1 MQIVLSSDHQLRQNL
16 LELLD
21 HKVIID
27 RTDERKNKKIYIM
40 KYEKRTLEK
49 LIDLKIDWMISTPF
63 TTFTTHKKLA
73 YTSYWYYQKE
83 NLHDFWQEAI
93 IFSLNDVIASLNLAL
108 LVLLIICNNLMQEKL
123 PRLF

>member
-27 RTDERKNKKIYIM
+27 RVDERRNKKIYIM

-49 LIDLKIDWMISTPF
+49 LIDLKIDWFITPF
-63 TTFTTHKKLA
+63 VFPISNYSHISIYHK
-73 YTSYWYYQKE
+73 
-83 NLHDFWQEAI
+83 
-93 IFSLNDVIASLNLAL
+93 L
-108 LVLLIICNNLMQEKL
+108 LPVTG
-123 PRLF
+123 

>member
-1 MQIVLSSDHQLRQNL
+1 MHRRGNILPTQIVLSSDHQLRQNL

-49 LIDLKIDWMISTPF
+49 LLDLKVD
-63 TTFTTHKKLA
+63 
-73 YTSYWYYQKE
+73 
-83 NLHDFWQEAI
+83 
-93 IFSLNDVIASLNLAL
+93 
-108 LVLLIICNNLMQEKL
+108 
-123 PRLF
+123 

>member
-1 MQIVLSSDHQLRQNL
+1 MHRRGTALPTQIVLSSDHQLRQNL

-49 LIDLKIDWMISTPF
+49 LLDLKID
-63 TTFTTHKKLA
+63 
-73 YTSYWYYQKE
+73 
-83 NLHDFWQEAI
+83 
-93 IFSLNDVIASLNLAL
+93 
-108 LVLLIICNNLMQEKL
+108 
-123 PRLF
+123 

>member
-1 MQIVLSSDHQLRQNL
+1 VHRRGNILPTQIVLSSDHQLRQNL

-49 LIDLKIDWMISTPF
+49 LLDLKVD
-63 TTFTTHKKLA
+63 
-73 YTSYWYYQKE
+73 
-83 NLHDFWQEAI
+83 
-93 IFSLNDVIASLNLAL
+93 
-108 LVLLIICNNLMQEKL
+108 
-123 PRLF
+123 

>member
-1 MQIVLSSDHQLRQNL
+1 MEIQIVLSSDHQLRQNL

-27 RTDERKNKKIYIM
+27 RVDERKNKKIYIM

-63 TTFTTHKKLA
+63 TTFTTHK
-73 YTSYWYYQKE
+73 
-83 NLHDFWQEAI
+83 NLSWLILGIVLRISSWFMPNVI
-93 IFSLNDVIASLNLAL
+93 ILSLIDVIASLTFSF
-108 LVLLIICNNLMQEKL
+108 ITFINNL
-123 PRLF
+123 

>member
-27 RTDERKNKKIYIM
+27 RVDDRRNKKIYIM

-49 LIDLKIDWMISTPF
+49 LIDLKID
-63 TTFTTHKKLA
+63 
-73 YTSYWYYQKE
+73 
-83 NLHDFWQEAI
+83 
-93 IFSLNDVIASLNLAL
+93 
-108 LVLLIICNNLMQEKL
+108 
-123 PRLF
+123 